1 MKEPGDLAVQH
12 SARRIVLP
20 GMTFLAR
27 ALPLVFGLVLFTGCK
42 DGAKRLEGT
51 WERADNPGQMLQ
63 FETGRMTHSYPHGGK
78 PIAGPYE
85 VLEDGGDR
93 VVIEPTIELGDGKT
107 LRADRQQIEFVG
119 DDTLTMKNVKNGSGG
134 TYKRRP

>member
-1 MKEPGDLAVQH
+1 
-12 SARRIVLP
+12 
-20 GMTFLAR
+20 MTFFAR
-27 ALPLVFGLVLFTGCK
+27 ALPVVFGLVLLAGCK

-51 WERADNPGQMLQ
+51 WERADNPGQTLE
-63 FETGRMTHSYPHGGK
+63 FDAGRMVHSYPHGGK

-134 TYKRRP
+134 TYKRKP